1 MAKIGRNFK
10 KILGVN
16 CFNPNQ
22 AVMGRIPPQA
32 HLTAC
37 HFELR
42 EVMSVKKQ
50 CNFLFWSLKQT
61 GIKNLGVLYKFFE
74 NFGFRKKKIMRKS

>member
-1 MAKIGRNFK
+1 MYGIERK
-10 KILGVN
+10 KTYV
-16 CFNPNQ
+16 NPNQ
-22 AVMGRIPPQA
+22 AVMGQIPPQA

-50 CNFLFWSLKQT
+50 CNFLFLCLKQT
-61 GIKNLGVLYKFFE
+61 GIKNLG
-74 NFGFRKKKIMRKS
+74 GFI